1 MLNRFLI
8 IIFISSNIF
17 SQTQVVIVEEM
28 LMDVPFAGEIKYKT
42 TKYASDNLYK
52 RDMEIEVGSFLV
64 RMAMGGN
71 KKLGEF
77 IDGDSKIRTV
87 YNLKDKEYAQEN
99 FQTIIDNDGKPT
111 LEIPFGGPM
120 GGGGGGNSN
129 NNDDDNEDEGEDNG
143 ENDEEEDKE
152 EDEQVNNEVKR
163 VIEKGYETIG
173 GFSTKKVTT
182 EMTGNRG
189 RVIIEEWFTTDTL
202 LFRYAMDVESKLASA
217 YGGNPQTFPRSFSES
232 MLRSAGHEFESVEG
246 RLVKYKMSPVDD
258 DGFKMGFE
266 IKKIKKQPFKKS
278 DFSIPTKWKKVD
290 ELN

>member
-77 IDGDSKIRTV
+77 IDGDSKVRTV
-87 YNLKDKEYAQEN
+87 YNLKEKEYAQEN

-129 NNDDDNEDEGEDNG
+129 NEDEDNGEDNG
-143 ENDEEEDKE
+143 EDNEDEDNG

-163 VIEKGYETIG
+163 VIEKGYEKIG
-173 GFSTKKVTT
+173 EFSTKKVTT

-189 RVIIEEWFTTDTL
+189 RVVIEEWFTTDTL
-202 LFRYAMDVESKLASA
+202 LFRYTMDVESKLASA
-217 YGGNPQTFPRSFSES
+217 YGGNAQAFPRSFSES

-246 RLVKYKMSPVDD
+246 RLVKYNMSPIDG

-266 IKKIKKQPFKKS
+266 IKKIKKQPFKES

>member
-52 RDMEIEVGSFLV
+52 RDMEIEVGNFLV
-64 RMAMGGN
+64 RMTMGGN

-77 IDGDSKIRTV
+77 LDGDSKVRTV

-129 NNDDDNEDEGEDNG
+129 NDDDNEDEDNG
-143 ENDEEEDKE
+143 EDDEEDNDEDVNEE
-152 EDEQVNNEVKR
+152 VSNEVKR
-163 VIEKGYETIG
+163 VIEKGYEKVG
-173 GFSTKKVTT
+173 EFSTKKVTT

-189 RVIIEEWFTTDTL
+189 RVIIEEWFTTDTS

-217 YGGNPQTFPRSFSES
+217 YGGNAQTFPRSFSES

-246 RLVKYKMSPVDD
+246 RLVKYNMSPVDG

>member
-77 IDGDSKIRTV
+77 LDGDSKVRTV

-129 NNDDDNEDEGEDNG
+129 NDDDNEDEDNG
-143 ENDEEEDKE
+143 EDDEEDNDEDVNEE
-152 EDEQVNNEVKR
+152 VSNEVKR
-163 VIEKGYETIG
+163 VIEKGYERVG
-173 GFSTKKVTT
+173 EFSTKKVTT

-189 RVIIEEWFTTDTL
+189 RVIIEEWFTTDTS
-202 LFRYAMDVESKLASA
+202 LFRYTMDVESKLASA
-217 YGGNPQTFPRSFSES
+217 YGGNAQTFPRSFSES

>member
-77 IDGDSKIRTV
+77 IDGDSKVRTV

-129 NNDDDNEDEGEDNG
+129 NDDDNEDEDNG
-143 ENDEEEDKE
+143 EDDEEDNDEDVNEE
-152 EDEQVNNEVKR
+152 VSNEVKR
-163 VIEKGYETIG
+163 VIEKGYEKVG
-173 GFSTKKVTT
+173 EFSTKKVTT

-189 RVIIEEWFTTDTL
+189 RVIIEEWFTTDTS
-202 LFRYAMDVESKLASA
+202 LFRYTMDVESKLASA
-217 YGGNPQTFPRSFSES
+217 YGGNAQTFPRSFSES

-246 RLVKYKMSPVDD
+246 RLVKYNMSPIDG

-266 IKKIKKQPFKKS
+266 IKKIKKQPFKES

>member
-8 IIFISSNIF
+8 VFFISSNIF

-28 LMDVPFAGEIKYKT
+28 LMDVPFAGEIKYTT
-42 TKYASDNLYK
+42 TKYASDNLFK

-77 IDGDSKIRTV
+77 IDGDKKMRTV
-87 YNLKDKEYAQEN
+87 YDLNEEEYAQEN

-111 LEIPFGGPM
+111 LEIPLGGPM

-129 NNDDDNEDEGEDNG
+129 NEDDQQNEDNEEQVDE
-143 ENDEEEDKE
+143 DEE
-152 EDEQVNNEVKR
+152 NNEVRR
-163 VIEKGYETIG
+163 VIEKGYEKIG
-173 GFSTKKVTT
+173 EFSTKKVTT
-182 EMTGNRG
+182 EMMGSRG
-189 RVIIEEWFTTDTL
+189 RVIIEEWFTTDTS
-202 LFRYAMDVESKLASA
+202 LFRFAIDVESKLASA
-217 YGGNPQTFPRSFSES
+217 YGGKAQTFPRSFSES
-232 MLRSAGHEFESVEG
+232 MLRRGGHEFESVEG
-246 RLVKYKMSPVDD
+246 RVVKYQMSPIDD

-266 IKKIKKQPFKKS
+266 IKINKQPFKKS

>member
-8 IIFISSNIF
+8 VFFISSNIF

-28 LMDVPFAGEIKYKT
+28 LMDVPFAGEIKYTT
-42 TKYASDNLYK
+42 TKYASDNLFK

-77 IDGDSKIRTV
+77 IDGDKKMRTV
-87 YNLKDKEYAQEN
+87 YDLNEEEYAQEN

-129 NNDDDNEDEGEDNG
+129 NE
-143 ENDEEEDKE
+143 ENDQDE
-152 EDEQVNNEVKR
+152 EDEDQVDENEENNEVRR
-163 VIEKGYETIG
+163 VIEKGYEKIG
-173 GFSTKKVTT
+173 EFSTKKVTT
-182 EMTGNRG
+182 EMMGSRG
-189 RVIIEEWFTTDTL
+189 RVIIEEWFTTDTS
-202 LFRYAMDVESKLASA
+202 LFRFAIDVESKLASA
-217 YGGNPQTFPRSFSES
+217 YGGKAQTFPRSFSES
-232 MLRSAGHEFESVEG
+232 MLRRAGHEFESVEG
-246 RLVKYKMSPVDD
+246 RVVKYQMSPIDD

-266 IKKIKKQPFKKS
+266 IKINKQPFKKS

>member
-8 IIFISSNIF
+8 VFFISSNIF

-28 LMDVPFAGEIKYKT
+28 LMDVPFAGEIKYTT
-42 TKYASDNLYK
+42 TKYASDNLFK

-77 IDGDSKIRTV
+77 IDGDKKMRTV
-87 YNLKDKEYAQEN
+87 YDLNEEEYAQET
-99 FQTIIDNDGKPT
+99 FQTIIENDGKPT

-129 NNDDDNEDEGEDNG
+129 NE
-143 ENDEEEDKE
+143 ENDQDE
-152 EDEQVNNEVKR
+152 EDEDQVDENEDNNEVRR
-163 VIEKGYETIG
+163 VIEKGYEKIG
-173 GFSTKKVTT
+173 EFSTKKVTT
-182 EMTGNRG
+182 EMMGSRG
-189 RVIIEEWFTTDTL
+189 RVIIEEWFTTDTS
-202 LFRYAMDVESKLASA
+202 LFRFAIDVESKLASA
-217 YGGNPQTFPRSFSES
+217 YGGKAQTFPRSFSES
-232 MLRSAGHEFESVEG
+232 MLRRAGHEFESVEG
-246 RLVKYKMSPVDD
+246 RVVKYQMSPIDD

-266 IKKIKKQPFKKS
+266 IKINKQPFKKS

>member
-77 IDGDSKIRTV
+77 LDGDSKVRTV

-129 NNDDDNEDEGEDNG
+129 NDDDNEDEDNG
-143 ENDEEEDKE
+143 EDDEEDNDEDVNEE
-152 EDEQVNNEVKR
+152 VSNEVKR
-163 VIEKGYETIG
+163 VIEKEYERVG
-173 GFSTKKVTT
+173 EFSTKKVTT

-189 RVIIEEWFTTDTL
+189 RVIIEEWFTTDTS
-202 LFRYAMDVESKLASA
+202 LFRYTMDVESKLASA
-217 YGGNPQTFPRSFSES
+217 YGGNAQTFPRSFSES
-232 MLRSAGHEFESVEG
+232 MLRNAGHEFESVEG
-246 RLVKYKMSPVDD
+246 RLVKYNMSPVDG

-266 IKKIKKQPFKKS
+266 IKKIKKQPFKES

>member
-8 IIFISSNIF
+8 VFFISSNIF

-28 LMDVPFAGEIKYKT
+28 LMDVPFAGEIKYTT
-42 TKYASDNLYK
+42 TKYASDNLFK

-77 IDGDSKIRTV
+77 IDGDKKMRTV
-87 YNLKDKEYAQEN
+87 YDLNEEEYAQEN

-111 LEIPFGGPM
+111 LEIPLGGPM

-129 NNDDDNEDEGEDNG
+129 NE
-143 ENDEEEDKE
+143 ENAQDE
-152 EDEQVNNEVKR
+152 EDEDQVDENEESNEVRR
-163 VIEKGYETIG
+163 VIEKGYEKIG
-173 GFSTKKVTT
+173 EFSTKKVTT
-182 EMTGNRG
+182 EMMGSRG
-189 RVIIEEWFTTDTL
+189 RVIIEEWFTTDTS
-202 LFRYAMDVESKLASA
+202 LFRFAIDVESKLASA
-217 YGGNPQTFPRSFSES
+217 YGGKAQTFPRSFSES
-232 MLRSAGHEFESVEG
+232 MLRRAGHEFESVEG
-246 RLVKYKMSPVDD
+246 RVVKYQMSPIDD

-266 IKKIKKQPFKKS
+266 IKINKQPFKKS

>member
-8 IIFISSNIF
+8 VFFISSNIF

-28 LMDVPFAGEIKYKT
+28 LMDVPFAGEIKYTT
-42 TKYASDNLYK
+42 TKYASDNLFK

-77 IDGDSKIRTV
+77 IDGNKKMRTV
-87 YNLKDKEYAQEN
+87 YDLNEEEYAQEN

-111 LEIPFGGPM
+111 LEIPLGGPM

-129 NNDDDNEDEGEDNG
+129 N
-143 ENDEEEDKE
+143 E
-152 EDEQVNNEVKR
+152 EDEQNEDNEDQVDEDEENNEVRR
-163 VIEKGYETIG
+163 VIEKGYEKIG
-173 GFSTKKVTT
+173 EFSTKKVTT
-182 EMTGNRG
+182 EMMGSRG
-189 RVIIEEWFTTDTL
+189 RVIIEEWFTTDTS
-202 LFRYAMDVESKLASA
+202 LFRFAIDVESKLASA
-217 YGGNPQTFPRSFSES
+217 YGGKAQTFPRSFSES
-232 MLRSAGHEFESVEG
+232 MLRRAGHEFESVEG
-246 RLVKYKMSPVDD
+246 RVVKYQMSPIDD

-266 IKKIKKQPFKKS
+266 IKINKQPFKKS
-278 DFSIPTKWKKVD
+278 DFNIPTKWKKVD

>member
-77 IDGDSKIRTV
+77 LDGDSKVRTV

-129 NNDDDNEDEGEDNG
+129 NDDDNEDEDNG
-143 ENDEEEDKE
+143 EDDEEDNDEDVNEE
-152 EDEQVNNEVKR
+152 VSNEVKR
-163 VIEKGYETIG
+163 VIEKGYEKVG
-173 GFSTKKVTT
+173 EFSTKKVTT

-189 RVIIEEWFTTDTL
+189 RVIIEEWFTTDTS
-202 LFRYAMDVESKLASA
+202 LFRYTMDVESKLASA
-217 YGGNPQTFPRSFSES
+217 YGGNAQTFPRSFSES

-246 RLVKYKMSPVDD
+246 RLVKYNMSPVDG

>member
-77 IDGDSKIRTV
+77 LDGDSKVRTV

-129 NNDDDNEDEGEDNG
+129 NDDDNEDEDDEEDN
-143 ENDEEEDKE
+143 DEDVNEE
-152 EDEQVNNEVKR
+152 VSNEVKR
-163 VIEKGYETIG
+163 VIEKGYEKVG
-173 GFSTKKVTT
+173 EFSTKKVTT

-189 RVIIEEWFTTDTL
+189 RVIIEEWFTTDTS
-202 LFRYAMDVESKLASA
+202 LFRYTMDVESKLASA
-217 YGGNPQTFPRSFSES
+217 YGGNAQTFPRSFSES

-246 RLVKYKMSPVDD
+246 RLVKYNMSPIDG

-278 DFSIPTKWKKVD
+278 DFSIPIKWKKVD

>member
-8 IIFISSNIF
+8 VFFISSNIF

-28 LMDVPFAGEIKYKT
+28 LMDVPFAGEIKYTT
-42 TKYASDNLYK
+42 TKYASDNLFK

-77 IDGDSKIRTV
+77 IDGNKKMRTV
-87 YNLKDKEYAQEN
+87 YDLNEEEYAQEN

-111 LEIPFGGPM
+111 LEIPLGGPM

-129 NNDDDNEDEGEDNG
+129 NEDDDQDEDDEDQVDEDEE
-143 ENDEEEDKE
+143 
-152 EDEQVNNEVKR
+152 NNEVRR
-163 VIEKGYETIG
+163 VIEKGYEKIG
-173 GFSTKKVTT
+173 EFSTKKVTT
-182 EMTGNRG
+182 EMMGSRG
-189 RVIIEEWFTTDTL
+189 RVIIEEWFTADTS

-217 YGGNPQTFPRSFSES
+217 YGGNAQTFPRSFSEA
-232 MLRSAGHEFESVEG
+232 MLRNAGHEFESVEG
-246 RLVKYKMSPVDD
+246 RVVKYQMSPIDD

-266 IKKIKKQPFKKS
+266 IKINKQPFKKS
-278 DFSIPTKWKKVD
+278 DFSIPTKWEKVD

>member
-42 TKYASDNLYK
+42 TKYAADNLYK
-52 RDMEIEVGSFLV
+52 RDMEIEIGSFLA
-64 RMAMGGN
+64 RMTMGGN

-77 IDGDSKIRTV
+77 IDGDSKVRTV

-129 NNDDDNEDEGEDNG
+129 NDDDNEDEDNG
-143 ENDEEEDKE
+143 EDDEEDNDEDVNEE
-152 EDEQVNNEVKR
+152 VSNEVKR
-163 VIEKGYETIG
+163 VIEKGYEKVG
-173 GFSTKKVTT
+173 EFSTKKVTT

-189 RVIIEEWFTTDTL
+189 RVIIEEWFTTDTS
-202 LFRYAMDVESKLASA
+202 LFRYTMDVESKLASA
-217 YGGNPQTFPRSFSES
+217 YGGNAQTFPRSFSES

-246 RLVKYKMSPVDD
+246 RLVKYNMSPIDG

>member
-129 NNDDDNEDEGEDNG
+129 NDDDNEDEDNG
-143 ENDEEEDKE
+143 EDDKEDNDEDVNEE
-152 EDEQVNNEVKR
+152 VSNEVKR
-163 VIEKGYETIG
+163 VIEKGYERVG
-173 GFSTKKVTT
+173 EFSTKKVTT

-189 RVIIEEWFTTDTL
+189 RVIIEEWFTTDTS
-202 LFRYAMDVESKLASA
+202 LFRYTMDVESKLASA
-217 YGGNPQTFPRSFSES
+217 YGGNAQTFPRSFSES

-246 RLVKYKMSPVDD
+246 RLVKYNMSPVDG

>member
-28 LMDVPFAGEIKYKT
+28 LMDIPFVGEIKYKT

-77 IDGDSKIRTV
+77 LDGDSKVRTV

-111 LEIPFGGPM
+111 LEIPLGGRM
-120 GGGGGGNSN
+120 GGRGGGNS
-129 NNDDDNEDEGEDNG
+129 NNDDDNEDEDNG
-143 ENDEEEDKE
+143 EDDEEDNDEDVNEE
-152 EDEQVNNEVKR
+152 VSNEVKR
-163 VIEKGYETIG
+163 VIEKGYEKVG
-173 GFSTKKVTT
+173 EFSTKKVTT

-189 RVIIEEWFTTDTL
+189 RVIIEEWFTTDTS
-202 LFRYAMDVESKLASA
+202 LFRYTMDVESKLASA
-217 YGGNPQTFPRSFSES
+217 YGGNAQTFPRSFSES

-246 RLVKYKMSPVDD
+246 RLVKYNMSPVDG

>member
-8 IIFISSNIF
+8 VFFISSNIF

-28 LMDVPFAGEIKYKT
+28 LMDVPFAGEIKYTT
-42 TKYASDNLYK
+42 TKYASDNLFK

-77 IDGDSKIRTV
+77 IDGDKKMRTV
-87 YNLKDKEYAQEN
+87 YDLNEEEYAQET
-99 FQTIIDNDGKPT
+99 FQTIIENDGNPT

-129 NNDDDNEDEGEDNG
+129 NE
-143 ENDEEEDKE
+143 ENDQDE
-152 EDEQVNNEVKR
+152 EDEDQVDENEDNNEVRR
-163 VIEKGYETIG
+163 VIEKGYEKIG
-173 GFSTKKVTT
+173 EFSTKKVTT
-182 EMTGNRG
+182 EMMGSRG
-189 RVIIEEWFTTDTL
+189 RVIIEEWFTTDTS
-202 LFRYAMDVESKLASA
+202 LFRFAIDVESKLASA
-217 YGGNPQTFPRSFSES
+217 YGGKAQTFPRSFSES
-232 MLRSAGHEFESVEG
+232 MLRRAGHEFESVEG
-246 RLVKYKMSPVDD
+246 RVVKYQMSPIDD

-266 IKKIKKQPFKKS
+266 IKINKQPFKKS

>member
-129 NNDDDNEDEGEDNG
+129 NDDDNEDEDNG
-143 ENDEEEDKE
+143 EDDEEDNDEDVNEE
-152 EDEQVNNEVKR
+152 VSNEVKR
-163 VIEKGYETIG
+163 VIEKGYERVG
-173 GFSTKKVTT
+173 EFSTKKVTT

-189 RVIIEEWFTTDTL
+189 RVIIEEWFTTDTS
-202 LFRYAMDVESKLASA
+202 LFRYTMDVESKLASA
-217 YGGNPQTFPRSFSES
+217 YGGNAQTFPRSFSES

-246 RLVKYKMSPVDD
+246 RLVKYNMSPVDG

>member
-1 MLNRFLI
+1 MFNRFFI

-28 LMDVPFAGEIKYKT
+28 LMDVPFAGDIKYKT

-77 IDGDSKIRTV
+77 LDGDSKVRTV

-129 NNDDDNEDEGEDNG
+129 NDDDNEDEDNG
-143 ENDEEEDKE
+143 EDDEEDNDEDVNEE
-152 EDEQVNNEVKR
+152 VSNEVKR
-163 VIEKGYETIG
+163 VIEKGYERVG
-173 GFSTKKVTT
+173 EFSTKKVTT

-189 RVIIEEWFTTDTL
+189 RVIIEEWFTTDTS
-202 LFRYAMDVESKLASA
+202 LFRYTMDVESKLASA
-217 YGGNPQTFPRSFSES
+217 YGGNAQTFPRSFSES

-246 RLVKYKMSPVDD
+246 RLVKYNMSPVDG

>member
-1 MLNRFLI
+1 MSYRI
-8 IIFISSNIF
+8 IILSLFLSITF
-17 SQTQVVIVEEM
+17 TQTQVVIVEEM
-28 LMDVPFAGEIKYKT
+28 LMDVPFAGEIKYTT
-42 TKYASDNLYK
+42 TKYASDNLFK

-77 IDGDSKIRTV
+77 IDGNKKMRTV
-87 YNLKDKEYAQEN
+87 YDLNEEEYAQEN

-129 NNDDDNEDEGEDNG
+129 NEDDDQDEDDEDQVDEDEE
-143 ENDEEEDKE
+143 
-152 EDEQVNNEVKR
+152 NNEVRR
-163 VIEKGYETIG
+163 VIEKGYEKIG
-173 GFSTKKVTT
+173 EFSTKKVTT
-182 EMTGNRG
+182 EMMGSRG
-189 RVIIEEWFTTDTL
+189 RVIIEEWFTADTS

-217 YGGNPQTFPRSFSES
+217 YGGNAQTFPRSFSEA
-232 MLRSAGHEFESVEG
+232 MLRNAGHEFESVEG
-246 RLVKYKMSPVDD
+246 RVVKYQMSPIDD

-266 IKKIKKQPFKKS
+266 IKINKQPFKKS

>member
-8 IIFISSNIF
+8 VFFISSNIF

-28 LMDVPFAGEIKYKT
+28 LMDVPFAGEIKYTT
-42 TKYASDNLYK
+42 TKYASDNLFK
-52 RDMEIEVGSFLV
+52 RDMEIEVGSFLA

-77 IDGDSKIRTV
+77 IDGTKKMRTV
-87 YNLKDKEYAQEN
+87 YDLNEEEYAQET
-99 FQTIIDNDGKPT
+99 FQTIIENDGKPT

-129 NNDDDNEDEGEDNG
+129 NEENDQDKEDEDQVD
-143 ENDEEEDKE
+143 ENEE
-152 EDEQVNNEVKR
+152 NNEVRR
-163 VIEKGYETIG
+163 VIEKGYEKIG
-173 GFSTKKVTT
+173 EFSTKKVTT
-182 EMTGNRG
+182 EMMGSRG
-189 RVIIEEWFTTDTL
+189 RVIIEEWFTTDTS
-202 LFRYAMDVESKLASA
+202 LFRFAIDVESKLASA
-217 YGGNPQTFPRSFSES
+217 YGGKAQTFPRSFSES
-232 MLRSAGHEFESVEG
+232 MLRRAGHEFESVEG
-246 RLVKYKMSPVDD
+246 RVVKYQMSPIDD

-266 IKKIKKQPFKKS
+266 IKINKQPFKKS

>member
-8 IIFISSNIF
+8 VFFISSNIF

-28 LMDVPFAGEIKYKT
+28 LMDVPFAGEIKYTT
-42 TKYASDNLYK
+42 TKYASDNLFK

-77 IDGDSKIRTV
+77 IDGNKKMRTV
-87 YNLKDKEYAQEN
+87 YDLNEEEYAQEN

-111 LEIPFGGPM
+111 LEIPLGGPM

-129 NNDDDNEDEGEDNG
+129 NE
-143 ENDEEEDKE
+143 ENDQDE
-152 EDEQVNNEVKR
+152 EDEDQVDENEDNNEVRR
-163 VIEKGYETIG
+163 VIEKGYEKIG
-173 GFSTKKVTT
+173 EFSTKKVTT
-182 EMTGNRG
+182 EMMGSRG
-189 RVIIEEWFTTDTL
+189 RVIIEEWFTTDTS
-202 LFRYAMDVESKLASA
+202 LFRFAIDVESKLASA
-217 YGGNPQTFPRSFSES
+217 YGGKAQTFPRSFSES
-232 MLRSAGHEFESVEG
+232 MLRRAGHEFESVEG
-246 RLVKYKMSPVDD
+246 RVVKYQMSPIDD

-266 IKKIKKQPFKKS
+266 IKINKQPFKKS

>member
-77 IDGDSKIRTV
+77 LDGDSKVRTV

-111 LEIPFGGPM
+111 LEIPLGGRM
-120 GGGGGGNSN
+120 GGRGGGNS
-129 NNDDDNEDEGEDNG
+129 NNDDDNEDEDNG
-143 ENDEEEDKE
+143 EDDEEDNDEDVNEE
-152 EDEQVNNEVKR
+152 VSNEVKR
-163 VIEKGYETIG
+163 VIEKGYEKVG
-173 GFSTKKVTT
+173 EFSTKKVTT

-189 RVIIEEWFTTDTL
+189 RVIIEEWFTTDTS
-202 LFRYAMDVESKLASA
+202 LFRYTMDVESKLASA
-217 YGGNPQTFPRSFSES
+217 YGGNAQTFPRSFSES
-232 MLRSAGHEFESVEG
+232 MLRNAGHEFESVEG
-246 RLVKYKMSPVDD
+246 RLVKYNMSPVDG

-266 IKKIKKQPFKKS
+266 IKKIKIQPFKKS

>member
-1 MLNRFLI
+1 
-8 IIFISSNIF
+8 
-17 SQTQVVIVEEM
+17 
-28 LMDVPFAGEIKYKT
+28 MDVPFAGEIKYTT
-42 TKYASDNLYK
+42 TKYASDNLFK

-77 IDGDSKIRTV
+77 IDGNKKMRTV
-87 YNLKDKEYAQEN
+87 YDLNEEEYAQEN

-129 NNDDDNEDEGEDNG
+129 DEDDDQDEDDEDQVDEDEE
-143 ENDEEEDKE
+143 
-152 EDEQVNNEVKR
+152 NNEVRR
-163 VIEKGYETIG
+163 VIEKGYEKIG
-173 GFSTKKVTT
+173 EFSTKKVTT
-182 EMTGNRG
+182 EMRGSRG
-189 RVIIEEWFTTDTL
+189 RVIIEEWFTADTS

-217 YGGNPQTFPRSFSES
+217 YGGNAQTFPRSFSEA
-232 MLRSAGHEFESVEG
+232 MLRNTGHEFESVEG
-246 RLVKYKMSPVDD
+246 RVVKYQMSPIDD

-266 IKKIKKQPFKKS
+266 IKINKQPFKKS

-290 ELN
+290 ELK

>member
-77 IDGDSKIRTV
+77 LDGDSKVRTV

-129 NNDDDNEDEGEDNG
+129 NE
-143 ENDEEEDKE
+143 ENDQDE
-152 EDEQVNNEVKR
+152 EDEDQVDENEDNNEVRR
-163 VIEKGYETIG
+163 VIEKGYEKIG
-173 GFSTKKVTT
+173 EFSTKKVTT
-182 EMTGNRG
+182 EMMGSRG
-189 RVIIEEWFTTDTL
+189 RVIIEEWFTTDTS
-202 LFRYAMDVESKLASA
+202 LFRFAIDVESKLASA
-217 YGGNPQTFPRSFSES
+217 YGGKAQTFPRSFSES
-232 MLRSAGHEFESVEG
+232 MLRRAGHEFESVEG
-246 RLVKYKMSPVDD
+246 RVVKYQMSPIDD

-266 IKKIKKQPFKKS
+266 IKINKQPFKKS

>member
-77 IDGDSKIRTV
+77 LDGDSKVRTV

-129 NNDDDNEDEGEDNG
+129 NNDDNEDEDNG
-143 ENDEEEDKE
+143 EDDEEDNDEDVNEE
-152 EDEQVNNEVKR
+152 VSNEVKR
-163 VIEKGYETIG
+163 VIEKGYEKIG
-173 GFSTKKVTT
+173 EFSTKKVTT

-189 RVIIEEWFTTDTL
+189 RVIIEEWFTTDTS
-202 LFRYAMDVESKLASA
+202 LFRYTMDVESKLASA
-217 YGGNPQTFPRSFSES
+217 YGGNAQTFPRSFSES

-246 RLVKYKMSPVDD
+246 RLVKYNMSPIDG

-266 IKKIKKQPFKKS
+266 IKKIKKQPFKES

-290 ELN
+290 KLN

>member
-77 IDGDSKIRTV
+77 LDGDSKVRTV

-129 NNDDDNEDEGEDNG
+129 NDDDNEDEDNG
-143 ENDEEEDKE
+143 EDDEEDNDEDVNEE
-152 EDEQVNNEVKR
+152 VSNEVKR
-163 VIEKGYETIG
+163 VIEKGYERVG
-173 GFSTKKVTT
+173 EFSTKKVTT

-189 RVIIEEWFTTDTL
+189 RVIIEEWFTTDTS
-202 LFRYAMDVESKLASA
+202 LFRYTMDVESKLASA
-217 YGGNPQTFPRSFSES
+217 YGGNAQTFPRSFSES

-246 RLVKYKMSPVDD
+246 RLVKYNMSPIDG

>member
-8 IIFISSNIF
+8 VFFISSNIF

-28 LMDVPFAGEIKYKT
+28 LMDVPFAGEIKYTT
-42 TKYASDNLYK
+42 TKYASDNLFK

-77 IDGDSKIRTV
+77 IDGNKKMRTV
-87 YNLKDKEYAQEN
+87 YDLNEEEYAQEN

-111 LEIPFGGPM
+111 LEIPLGGPM

-129 NNDDDNEDEGEDNG
+129 NEDDEQNED
-143 ENDEEEDKE
+143 DEEQVD
-152 EDEQVNNEVKR
+152 EDEENNEVRR
-163 VIEKGYETIG
+163 VIEKGYEKIG
-173 GFSTKKVTT
+173 EFSTKKVTT
-182 EMTGNRG
+182 EMMGSRG
-189 RVIIEEWFTTDTL
+189 RVIIEEWFTADTS
-202 LFRYAMDVESKLASA
+202 LFRFAMDVESKLASA
-217 YGGNPQTFPRSFSES
+217 YGGNAQTFPRSFSES
-232 MLRSAGHEFESVEG
+232 MLRRAGHEFESVEG
-246 RLVKYKMSPVDD
+246 RVVKYQMSPIDD

-266 IKKIKKQPFKKS
+266 IKINKQPFKKS
-278 DFSIPTKWKKVD
+278 DFSIPTKWEKVD

>member
-8 IIFISSNIF
+8 VFFISSNIF

-28 LMDVPFAGEIKYKT
+28 LMDVPFAGEIKYTT
-42 TKYASDNLYK
+42 TKYASDNLFK

-77 IDGDSKIRTV
+77 IDGNKKMRTV
-87 YNLKDKEYAQEN
+87 YDLNEEEYAQEN

-111 LEIPFGGPM
+111 LEIPLGGPM

-129 NNDDDNEDEGEDNG
+129 NEDDQQNED
-143 ENDEEEDKE
+143 DEEQVD
-152 EDEQVNNEVKR
+152 EDEENNEVRR
-163 VIEKGYETIG
+163 VIEKGYEKIG
-173 GFSTKKVTT
+173 EFSTKKVTT
-182 EMTGNRG
+182 EMMGSRG
-189 RVIIEEWFTTDTL
+189 RVIIEEWFTEDTS
-202 LFRYAMDVESKLASA
+202 LFRYAIDVESKLASA
-217 YGGNPQTFPRSFSES
+217 YGGKAQTFPRSFSES
-232 MLRSAGHEFESVEG
+232 MLRRAGHEFESVEG
-246 RLVKYKMSPVDD
+246 RVVKYQMSPIDD

-266 IKKIKKQPFKKS
+266 IKINKQPFKKS
-278 DFSIPTKWKKVD
+278 DFSIPTNWKKVD

>member
-28 LMDVPFAGEIKYKT
+28 LMDIPFAGEIKYKT

-52 RDMEIEVGSFLV
+52 RDMEIEVGNFLV
-64 RMAMGGN
+64 RMTMGGN

-77 IDGDSKIRTV
+77 LDGDSKVRTV

-129 NNDDDNEDEGEDNG
+129 NDDDNEDEDNG
-143 ENDEEEDKE
+143 EDDEEDNDEDVNEE
-152 EDEQVNNEVKR
+152 VSNEVKR
-163 VIEKGYETIG
+163 VIEKGYEKVG
-173 GFSTKKVTT
+173 EFSTKKVTT

-189 RVIIEEWFTTDTL
+189 RVIIEEWFTTDTS
-202 LFRYAMDVESKLASA
+202 LFRYTMDVESKLASA
-217 YGGNPQTFPRSFSES
+217 YGGNAQTFPRSFSES

-246 RLVKYKMSPVDD
+246 RLVKYNMSPVDG